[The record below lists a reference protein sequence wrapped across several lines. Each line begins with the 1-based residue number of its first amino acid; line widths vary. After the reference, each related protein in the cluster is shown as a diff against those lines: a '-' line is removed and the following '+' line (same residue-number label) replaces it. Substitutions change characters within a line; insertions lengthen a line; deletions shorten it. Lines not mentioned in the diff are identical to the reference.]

1 MTLAGGVKQ
10 KWSESEG
17 IYTIG
22 SSLVNG
28 KPYWHQKS
36 PGKDANLAR
45 VIDLHQYE
53 KDFPMSLTVMEK
65 NIGTLT

>member
-17 IYTIG
+17 TYIMG

-36 PGKDANLAR
+36 PGTDAKLPR
-45 VIDLHQYE
+45 VIDPHFEQ
-53 KDFPMSLTVMEK
+53 D
-65 NIGTLT
+65 